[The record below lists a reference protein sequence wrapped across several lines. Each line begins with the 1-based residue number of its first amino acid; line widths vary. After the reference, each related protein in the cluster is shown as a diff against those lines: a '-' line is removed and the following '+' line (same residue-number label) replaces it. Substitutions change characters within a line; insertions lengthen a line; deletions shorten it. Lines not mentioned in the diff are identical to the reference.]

1 MRPGEDYIGVG
12 IGGVAVDDQGR
23 VFLAKRGPNAANE
36 RDMWEFP
43 GGTLEYGERMRDA
56 LVREFREEYGVT
68 IEVGELLT
76 VVDHLLE
83 DEQQHWVAPAYLCHI
98 TEGTP
103 SICEPEECVEIGW
116 FTIDTIPPE
125 ETLTLVTRENVK
137 AYREYV
143 KNKQQA
149 MPKTT
154 S

>member
-1 MRPGEDYIGVG
+1 MRPGVDYIGVG

-23 VFLAKRGPNAANE
+23 VFLARRGPKAANE

-76 VVDHLLE
+76 VVDHLLD
-83 DEQQHWVAPAYLCHI
+83 DEHQQWVAPAYLCRVI
-98 TEGTP
+98 EGTP
-103 SICEPEECVEIGW
+103 AICEPDECVEIGW
-116 FTIDTIPPE
+116 FTLETIPPD

-143 KNKQQA
+143 KQNGQLT
-149 MPKTT
+149 PRTT